1 MNDHHSCSS
10 EGSSARSTAETGR
23 DDPLTRRIIGCAI
36 EVHREL
42 GPGLLEATY
51 EEALCIELNDQGLA
65 FIRQSAVPVFYKGR
79 LIGEHRP
86 DIVVSDRVV
95 VEVKSVERLIGV
107 HQAQLLAYMRLL
119 KKPQGLLL
127 NFNGEVLKT
136 GLRRLV
142 L

>member
-1 MNDHHSCSS
+1 MNEHHSCNA
-10 EGSSARSTAETGR
+10 EGSAARSTAETGR

-65 FIRQSAVPVFYKGR
+65 YIRQSAVPVFYKGR

-119 KKPQGLLL
+119 NKPQGLLL

>member
-1 MNDHHSCSS
+1 MANNDHP
-10 EGSSARSTAETGR
+10 TAESSTPR
-23 DDPLTRRIIGCAI
+23 HEDAYRHDPLTHRIIGCAI

-51 EEALCIELNDQGLA
+51 EEALCIELASEGIP
-65 FIRQSAVPVFYKGR
+65 FVRQSGVPVYYKGH

-86 DIVVSDRVV
+86 DLVVQDRVV

-119 KKPQGLLL
+119 KKPVGLML
-127 NFNGEVLKT
+127 NFNSEVL
-136 GLRRLV
+136 
-142 L
+142 